1 MSSPSSAVLAMVWFN
16 LIHTFSTL
24 FVLYLK
30 KGTLGYSLNC
40 LNGLRNFGKK
50 YTHTYFCYFFDT
62 GIMFDDAGSRL
73 YDLAGGGKKFCQR
86 GGDLSCE

>member
-1 MSSPSSAVLAMVWFN
+1 MLAMVWLN

-50 YTHTYFCYFFDT
+50 YTHTPIFAISLIRGLCLMMLAVDYTIWRAAAKSFVKEE
-62 GIMFDDAGSRL
+62 GIFLVND
-73 YDLAGGGKKFCQR
+73 KFA
-86 GGDLSCE
+86 